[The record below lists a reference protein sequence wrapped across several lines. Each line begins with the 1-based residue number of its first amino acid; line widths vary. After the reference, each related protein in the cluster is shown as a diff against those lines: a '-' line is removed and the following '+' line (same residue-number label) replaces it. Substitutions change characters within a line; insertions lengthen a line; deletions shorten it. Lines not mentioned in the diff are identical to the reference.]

1 MKYKALGATGIKV
14 SELCFGTM
22 SFGGDASEDEADRM
36 FRACRERGI
45 NFFDCADVYAGGKSE
60 GILGRVMAGERDD
73 LVITSKCHG
82 PTGKDVNA
90 RGANRRH
97 IVRAVEAS
105 LKRLKSDRI
114 DVLLMHRFD
123 DNLPLEE
130 TLRALEH
137 VVQSGKV
144 LYLGA
149 SNYAAWQVVKALGIS
164 ERRGWSRIDVIQP
177 MYSLVKRQV
186 EVEILPM
193 AQSEN
198 VGVMTYSP
206 IGAGLLSGKYGVDVR
221 PNEGRLVANKQY
233 AERYAADGT
242 VETAAAFTEFARN
255 MGVHPVSLAVAWVG
269 GHPAVTA
276 PIIGAR
282 NVEQLAPALDSVE
295 IDMTPALRAE
305 ISALSVEP
313 PPATDRL
320 EERATAN
327 GAPK

>member
-1 MKYKALGATGIKV
+1 MKYNPLGTTGLKV

-22 SFGGDASEDEADRM
+22 SFGGDASEEESGRM

-60 GILGRVMAGERDD
+60 EILGRVMAGERDD

-82 PTGKDVNA
+82 PTGDDINA

-105 LKRLKSDRI
+105 LKRLATDRI
-114 DVLLMHRFD
+114 DVLFMHRFD
-123 DNLPLEE
+123 DSLPLEE

-144 LYLGA
+144 LYIGA
-149 SNYAAWQVVKALGIS
+149 SNYAAWQVAKALGIAQ
-164 ERRGWSRIDVIQP
+164 RHGWSRIDVIQP
-177 MYSLVKRQV
+177 MYSLAKRQA

-198 VGVMTYSP
+198 VGVITYSP
-206 IGAGLLSGKYGVDVR
+206 LGAGLLSGKYGTEVR
-221 PNEGRLVANKQY
+221 PNEGRLIANKMY
-233 AERYAADGT
+233 VKRYAAEGT
-242 VETAAAFTEFARN
+242 FETAAAFTAFARDRGFN
-255 MGVHPVSLAVAWVG
+255 PVSLAVAWAG
-269 GHPAVTA
+269 AHPAVTA

-282 NVEQLAPALDSVE
+282 SLEQLTPSLDATA
-295 IDMTPALRAE
+295 IDMTPDLRAE
-305 ISALSVEP
+305 ISALAPEP

-320 EERATAN
+320 EERS
-327 GAPK
+327 